1 MKPTVNALPRQ
12 TKRYE
17 QKRQSSLDAAVRLF
31 NQKGL
36 KGTTLAD
43 VAQSVGLIT
52 NSVTYYYRKKEELAT
67 ACLLRSTEV
76 LEELIAAALREDTPE
91 ERLRTILRLY
101 CETLALPIWSWCSA
115 PIIRCSAMCAA
126 SSTGRARR
134 S

>member
-1 MKPTVNALPRQ
+1 MGSLCTHSPARSRETVMTPSSSALPRQ

-17 QKRQSSLDAAVRLF
+17 QKRQAILDAAVRLF

-67 ACLLRSTEV
+67 ACLVRSIEV
-76 LEELIAAALREDTPE
+76 LEELIAAAMRFK
-91 ERLRTILRLY
+91 
-101 CETLALPIWSWCSA
+101 
-115 PIIRCSAMCAA
+115 
-126 SSTGRARR
+126 
-134 S
+134 